1 MSRVLI
7 LNGSIHH
14 RAGAAVNG
22 DALARSTR
30 AMLAVDLGKSEK
42 GRTMAKTLLVTGGS
56 RGIGAA
62 VCRLAARDGYD
73 VAFSYAGRVDAAEA
87 VVADIQGLGRKAVA
101 IKSDIA
107 DPAQVVSLFDQA
119 AKEIG
124 YIEAFVSNAGI
135 IHKASP
141 LADMSVEEIKRIVDV
156 DLTAH
161 LVCLREAV
169 RRMAKSR
176 SGKGGAIVTISSAA
190 AELYGVGGFVPYAAA
205 KGGID
210 VLTIGLGKEVASDG
224 IRVTGLRPG
233 LIDTDMQ
240 AGTGVENRI
249 ARLTPNIPMGRGG
262 TADEVAEAVLWL
274 LSGKASYVTATLFN
288 VTGGR

>member
-1 MSRVLI
+1 
-7 LNGSIHH
+7 
-14 RAGAAVNG
+14 
-22 DALARSTR
+22 
-30 AMLAVDLGKSEK
+30 
-42 GRTMAKTLLVTGGS
+42 MAKTLLVTGGS

-73 VAFSYAGRVDAAEA
+73 VAFSYAGRADAAKA
-87 VVADIQGLGRKAVA
+87 VVAEIQGLGRKAVA

-141 LADMSVEEIKRIVDV
+141 LADMPVEEIRRIVDV

-176 SGKGGAIVTISSAA
+176 GGKGGAIVTISSAA
-190 AELYGVGGFVPYAAA
+190 AELYGIGGFVPYAAA

-240 AGTGVENRI
+240 DDTGVENRI
-249 ARLTPNIPMGRGG
+249 ARLAANIPMGRGG
-262 TADEVAEAVLWL
+262 TTAEVAEAVLWL
-274 LSGKASYVTATLFN
+274 LSDKASYVTATLFN